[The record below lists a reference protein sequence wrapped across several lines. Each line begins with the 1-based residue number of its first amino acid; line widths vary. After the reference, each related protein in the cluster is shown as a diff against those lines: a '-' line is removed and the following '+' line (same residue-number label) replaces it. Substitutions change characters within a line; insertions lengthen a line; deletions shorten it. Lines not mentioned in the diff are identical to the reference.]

1 MSSIEIEKT
10 CTRCKTTKSISEYYR
25 YSVGKHTHRPV
36 CKQCYKDSIDPE
48 KSREYSRRSR
58 EKQKQEREKRLE
70 ELRLER
76 GSWF

>member
-1 MSSIEIEKT
+1 MSSMEFEKI
-10 CTRCKTTKSISEYYR
+10 CTRCKHMKPLSDYYK
-25 YSVGKHTHRPV
+25 YSAGKKTHRPV
-36 CKQCYKDSIDPE
+36 CKQCYKDNMDKE

-58 EKQKQEREKRLE
+58 EKQRLEREKRLE